1 MSGNAPSTDHTRSN
15 DAANRAA
22 KRLLAVATLFVL
34 IAGANRLRA
43 VWEQPAA
50 RFLLIHADD
59 AGLCASANRATIAA
73 MERGV
78 VSSASIMVPCPGFD
92 EFAEYARSHP
102 EKDFGLHLTLTSEWS
117 DVRWGPVAD
126 LSQVPSLADADG
138 TFWRSA
144 DEFAQH
150 AEVTEVETEIRAQ
163 IQRAR
168 ESGIVLSHLD
178 NHMNSLSRRP
188 DLLELYVRI
197 SVEESIPIRF
207 AKVLPAGWDKV
218 LSAEVVDA
226 YYAQLKVLYA
236 HHNPLADFI
245 EADNYQVPADE
256 KHAYLLSVLR
266 RLEPG
271 VTELVV
277 HCCDASAD
285 DWSPP
290 DAAGRHAETQALL
303 SPEFVAEINIL
314 GIKRIDWKQFRRMSQ
329 DTDRPH
335 W

>member
-1 MSGNAPSTDHTRSN
+1 MSDNVPSTDRTGASR
-15 DAANRAA
+15 AANW
-22 KRLLAVATLFVL
+22 LLAVATLFVL
-34 IAGANRLRA
+34 IAEANRLRA
-43 VWEQPAA
+43 VWELPPA

-59 AGLCASANRATIAA
+59 AGLCASANRATVAA

-78 VSSASIMVPCPGFD
+78 VSSASIMVPCPGFQ

-102 EKDFGLHLTLTSEWS
+102 EKDFGLHLTLTSEWNE
-117 DVRWGPVAD
+117 VRWGPVSD
-126 LSQVPSLADADG
+126 LSEVPSLVDADG
-138 TFWRSA
+138 MFRRSA
-144 DEFAQH
+144 EEVARH
-150 AEVTEVETEIRAQ
+150 AELAEVETEIRAQ

-168 ESGIVLSHLD
+168 ESGIVLSHFD

-197 SVEESIPIRF
+197 SLEESIPIRF
-207 AKVLPAGWDKV
+207 AKVLPTGWDKV

-226 YYAQLKVLYA
+226 YYAQLKILYT

-245 EADNYQVPADE
+245 EADNYEVPADE
-256 KHAYLLSVLR
+256 KHAYLVNALR

-277 HCCDASAD
+277 HCCDADAD

-290 DAAGRHAETQALL
+290 DAAGRQAETRAML
-303 SPEFVAEINIL
+303 SPEIASEIDIL
-314 GIKRIDWKQFRRMSQ
+314 GIERIDWKQFRRMSQ
-329 DTDRPH
+329 DAERPH